1 MVKKLALPGPSAL
14 KSLIFLASAGFFR
27 HYQFGSPVFWGRNM
41 TSPTTLVEGLRAKA
55 GHKLLAGVAIV
66 LTLVLAGVVLFSHRG
81 LYQIYRFGQDRQ
93 RLEQENARLAE
104 ENARLARTIDR
115 LQHDPEMIQEV
126 IRRELNFVK
135 KNEIIFQLPPGSQS
149 KPSAS
154 PLPPGAERP
163 GGAHPKAEASP
174 DDGKLAWSWKSLQ
187 GAPHP
192 SSKTAR

>member
-1 MVKKLALPGPSAL
+1 
-14 KSLIFLASAGFFR
+14 
-27 HYQFGSPVFWGRNM
+27 M

-55 GHKLLAGVAIV
+55 GHKLLAGVVIV
-66 LTLVLAGVVLFSHRG
+66 LILVLAGVVLFSHRG
-81 LYQIYRFGQDRQ
+81 LYQIYRFGQERQ

-149 KPSAS
+149 KPSVSPARPGAAS
-154 PLPPGAERP
+154 PAGAQT
-163 GGAHPKAEASP
+163 KAEAPP
-174 DDGKLAWSWKSLQ
+174 DEGQVAWSWKSVL

>member
-1 MVKKLALPGPSAL
+1 
-14 KSLIFLASAGFFR
+14 
-27 HYQFGSPVFWGRNM
+27 M
-41 TSPTTLVEGLRAKA
+41 TSATTLVEGLRAKA

-81 LYQIYRFGQDRQ
+81 LYQIYHFGQVRQ
-93 RLEQENARLAE
+93 QLEQENARLAE

-149 KPSAS
+149 KPSVS
-154 PLPPGAERP
+154 PSRPGAAHP
-163 GGAHPKAEASP
+163 GGPQTKAEASP
-174 DDGKLAWSWKSLQ
+174 DDGTRAWPWESVQ

-192 SSKTAR
+192 SPKTAR